1 MVNPARE
8 EEEKSGL
15 LLGSNNYVVDL
26 TAENINAF
34 HSGIN
39 SNCIEE
45 PIPSESDE
53 NESPSAVDL
62 RATRD

>member
-1 MVNPARE
+1 M
-8 EEEKSGL
+8 
-15 LLGSNNYVVDL
+15 VDL

-53 NESPSAVDL
+53 NESPSALEL
-62 RATRD
+62 RATRDQLNK